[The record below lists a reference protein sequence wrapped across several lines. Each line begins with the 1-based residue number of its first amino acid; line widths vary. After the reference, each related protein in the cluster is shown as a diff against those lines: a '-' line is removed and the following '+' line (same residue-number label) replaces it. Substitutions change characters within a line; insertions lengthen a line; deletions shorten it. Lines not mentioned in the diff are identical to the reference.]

1 MKRCACVS
9 LVGEYLRY
17 IALVRNLSAHTQRAY
32 AADLAQFLS
41 FWEAYELKKNGRF
54 SFKQIV
60 DPYFLMLFEQRSD
73 KSTIARKVSC
83 LRSLLKFAKDE
94 HKIVIPI
101 RLSRPRLDK
110 KLPTYLSVDEI
121 TRLLDG
127 TTPEMCAGSFPY
139 RDLAIIDLL
148 YSTGIR
154 CAELVS
160 IRMMHINM
168 REQTIIIR
176 GKGRRERMVLFGE
189 PCKKK
194 LLQYIEKERTPSKY
208 GTDYLFINYRNLPL
222 STRAIQYICR
232 SFQPLLGPHKLLTP
246 HVLRHSFATHFINN
260 DGDLC
265 TLQRLLGH
273 SSLTST
279 EWYTHV
285 SLERLTKLCKERHPL
300 LAMEE
305 SASDT

>member
-1 MKRCACVS
+1 MKRCTCVS
-9 LVGEYLRY
+9 LAEEYLRY
-17 IALVRNLSAHTQRAY
+17 IRLVRNLSAHTQRAY
-32 AADLAQFLS
+32 AADLAQFLT
-41 FWEAYELKKNGRF
+41 FWEAYEIKKNSRF
-54 SFKQIV
+54 IFKQVV
-60 DPYFLMLFEQRSD
+60 DPYFLMLFEERSD

-83 LRSLLKFAKDE
+83 LRSFLKFAKDE
-94 HKIVIPI
+94 HKITVPI

-110 KLPTYLSVDEI
+110 KLPTYLSVEEI
-121 TRLLDG
+121 TRLLDT
-127 TTPEMCAGSFPY
+127 TTPEMCKGSFPY

-154 CAELVS
+154 CAELVA

-194 LLQYIEKERTPSKY
+194 LLYYIEKERPQSKY
-208 GTDYLFINYRNLPL
+208 ATDYLFVNYRHLPL
-222 STRAIQYICR
+222 STRAIQYICNN
-232 SFQPLLGPHKLLTP
+232 FQPFLGPNRILTP

-285 SLERLTKLCKERHPL
+285 SLERLTKLCNERHPL
-300 LAMEE
+300 LTLEG
-305 SASDT
+305 SSSDT